1 MTRKITLFY
10 GSKCHAYTLFGKSFT
25 GEGIFVVALHTYL
38 LWWLESAK
46 KVSHSL
52 SQFSSICFHSI
63 EVSDHVWSAILGYFI
78 CRLSIRPLLVSI
90 FLNRLDHASTLIITS
105 LYSKN
110 GSLFLVLFFLSLS
123 TLRIRFVTY
132 SPIHVKN
139 DANDVTWD
147 TSGVIII
154 TQNINNVEM

>member
-1 MTRKITLFY
+1 MVQNGMHTLYLENLSRVKEFLQSLCILTSY
-10 GSKCHAYTLFGKSFT
+10 GDSRVQKKSVSLAQSVFVNLFPFD
-25 GEGIFVVALHTYL
+25 I
-38 LWWLESAK
+38 
-46 KVSHSL
+46 
-52 SQFSSICFHSI
+52 
-63 EVSDHVWSAILGYFI
+63 WSAILGYFI

-90 FLNRLDHASTLIITS
+90 FFRQIGSCLYLNYHFIIF
-105 LYSKN
+105 KEW
-110 GSLFLVLFFLSLS
+110 FLVPRVIFFLSLS

>member
-1 MTRKITLFY
+1 MVQNGMHTLYLENLSRVKEFLQSLCILTSY
-10 GSKCHAYTLFGKSFT
+10 GDSRVQKKSVSLAQSVFVNLFPF
-25 GEGIFVVALHTYL
+25 
-38 LWWLESAK
+38 
-46 KVSHSL
+46 
-52 SQFSSICFHSI
+52 
-63 EVSDHVWSAILGYFI
+63 VSDHVWSAILGYFI

-90 FLNRLDHASTLIITS
+90 FFRQIGSCLYLNYHFIIF
-105 LYSKN
+105 KEW
-110 GSLFLVLFFLSLS
+110 FLVPRVIFFLSLS
-123 TLRIRFVTY
+123 TLRIRFVTTY

>member
-1 MTRKITLFY
+1 MVQNVMHTLYLENLSRVKEFLLPLCTLTSY
-10 GSKCHAYTLFGKSFT
+10 GDSR
-25 GEGIFVVALHTYL
+25 VQ
-38 LWWLESAK
+38 K

-90 FLNRLDHASTLIITS
+90 FFRQIGSCLYLNYHFIIF
-105 LYSKN
+105 KEW
-110 GSLFLVLFFLSLS
+110 FLVPRVIFFLSLS

>member
-1 MTRKITLFY
+1 MVQNVMHTLYLKNLSRVKEFLLPLCTLTSY
-10 GSKCHAYTLFGKSFT
+10 GDSR
-25 GEGIFVVALHTYL
+25 VQ
-38 LWWLESAK
+38 K

-78 CRLSIRPLLVSI
+78 CLLSIRPLLVSI
-90 FLNRLDHASTLIITS
+90 FFRQIGSCLYLNYHFIIF
-105 LYSKN
+105 KEW
-110 GSLFLVLFFLSLS
+110 FLVPRVIFFCLCQHCE
-123 TLRIRFVTY
+123 FVTY

-154 TQNINNVEM
+154 TQNINNVKM

>member
-1 MTRKITLFY
+1 MVQNVMHTLYLENLSRVKEFLLSLCILTSYGDSRVQKKCLTRSVSFRQFVSIRQRYLIMY
-10 GSKCHAYTLFGKSFT
+10 GAPFQDIL
-25 GEGIFVVALHTYL
+25 FVVLQQGPYL
-38 LWWLESAK
+38 C
-46 KVSHSL
+46 
-52 SQFSSICFHSI
+52 Q
-63 EVSDHVWSAILGYFI
+63 YF
-78 CRLSIRPLLVSI
+78 LD
-90 FLNRLDHASTLIITS
+90 RLDRASTLIITS